1 MQRLFH
7 LIIKL
12 QQNKDTNKKKPP
24 IIVFVDGTSLIPKI
38 GNQTQ
43 NIPPTTSVKDNKVNS
58 AAGIAFEPIE
68 YKINPEQ
75 TKNPCSENNE
85 LLQLVAKNACPV
97 DKIIIDANT
106 KQKKPAKA
114 TVVNLGVSF
123 LHLSETEKTEKPIE
137 EVSPN
142 TKPIKDFSP
151 VLPIAIIN
159 IPAEAIMIDIQTLSE
174 IRSLR
179 NKNAKS
185 AVKKGIAAK
194 QSKVTA
200 ALVFVIE

>member
-1 MQRLFH
+1 MDK
-7 LIIKL
+7 IKIVATTP
-12 QQNKDTNKKKPP
+12 QNKP
-24 IIVFVDGTSLIPKI
+24 
-38 GNQTQ
+38 
-43 NIPPTTSVKDNKVNS
+43 
-58 AAGIAFEPIE
+58 
-68 YKINPEQ
+68 
-75 TKNPCSENNE
+75 
-85 LLQLVAKNACPV
+85 
-97 DKIIIDANT
+97 AN
-106 KQKKPAKA
+106 A
-114 TVVNLGVSF
+114 TVVNFGVSF

-137 EVSPN
+137 EVNPN

-151 VLPIAIIN
+151 VLPIAMIN

>member
-1 MQRLFH
+1 MCIR
-7 LIIKL
+7 
-12 QQNKDTNKKKPP
+12 DR
-24 IIVFVDGTSLIPKI
+24 
-38 GNQTQ
+38 
-43 NIPPTTSVKDNKVNS
+43 
-58 AAGIAFEPIE
+58 
-68 YKINPEQ
+68 
-75 TKNPCSENNE
+75 
-85 LLQLVAKNACPV
+85 

-123 LHLSETEKTEKPIE
+123 LHLNETENTEKPIE

-159 IPAEAIMIDIQTLSE
+159 IPAEAIIIDIQTLSE

-179 NKNAKS
+179 NKNAKR